1 MKSKLIKPMKA
12 IAYCRYSSHNQ
23 DDGWSIEAQKTAI
36 LKYAK
41 ENGIQIAEFFIDEA
55 TTARN
60 TNRSGYQML
69 MNKLE
74 NSDIKILIVHKVDR
88 MHRELENQ
96 IHDFKRLEELGV
108 RFVATA
114 DAIDTIDPSTN
125 LIAIIKAAIA
135 EQYSV
140 NLSAETRKGLIEAAK
155 NGLHCGGKPPYGF
168 VLNKDKYLEIDETT
182 APAVRQIF
190 RMYLADMGY
199 TAILK
204 WLKDNNYRTSKRNQF
219 TKGAINSILH
229 NEKYCGV
236 YVYDKASPKT
246 KDGKRNSHKYKEKYI
261 RIEDGCPAIIK
272 PEEFQRVQ
280 EKLKNRSDAGLNYS
294 TKHYYPLNGKVWSYD
309 STVRFSGS
317 VNHSGG
323 KKYYRYRSTKPG
335 NKSVNAGSLE
345 EAVFF
350 ALRELL
356 LSDDKTDRLIE
367 KLNSYAENIQ
377 EQSGKEHIQM
387 KNKSVAL
394 QNRLNNLLDRIE
406 SGSAPKAV
414 MNRIEALEKEINQLE
429 CQINDAII
437 TPHVFTHEDFMKIK
451 KQFIPYM
458 RNYNTLEAKELCNN
472 TIDKIIIG
480 NDAID
485 IKFRNGISARKET
498 IEFFN

>member
-1 MKSKLIKPMKA
+1 MKNKLRNSIRA
-12 IAYCRYSSHNQ
+12 YAYCRYSSHNQ
-23 DDGWSIEAQKTAI
+23 DDGWSIEAQKAAI

-41 ENGIQIAEFFIDEA
+41 ENGIQIVEFFIDEA
-55 TTARN
+55 ATARN
-60 TNRSGYQML
+60 MNRSGYQML

-74 NSDIKILIVHKVDR
+74 NSDIKVLIVHKIDR

-114 DAIDTIDPSTN
+114 DAIDTNDPSTN

-182 APAVRQIF
+182 APAIRQIF

-204 WLKDNNYRTSKRNQF
+204 WLKDNNYRTSKGNQF

-236 YVYDKASPKT
+236 YVYDKASSKT
-246 KDGKRNSHKYKEKYI
+246 KDGKRNSHKYKENYI
-261 RIEDGCPAIIK
+261 RIVGGCPAIIK
-272 PEEFQRVQ
+272 PEDFQRVQ
-280 EKLKNRSDAGLNYS
+280 EKLKNGSEARLNYS
-294 TKHYYPLNGKVWSYD
+294 TRHYYPLNGKVWND
-309 STVRFSGS
+309 DGTVRFSGS
-317 VNHSGG
+317 VNHNNG
-323 KKYYRYRSTKPG
+323 KKYYQYRSTKPG
-335 NKSVNAGSLE
+335 NKSVNADSLE
-345 EAVFF
+345 EAAFF

-356 LSDDKTDRLIE
+356 LSDDKADRLID
-367 KLNSYAENIQ
+367 KLNSYAENMQ
-377 EQSGKEHIQM
+377 EQSVKEYTQM
-387 KNKSVAL
+387 KNKSVTL

-406 SGSAPKAV
+406 SGSAPKAA
-414 MNRIEALEKEINQLE
+414 MNRIKELENEINQLE
-429 CQINDAII
+429 CQMDDAKI
-437 TPHVFTHEDFMKIK
+437 TPNVFTHEDFVKIK
-451 KQFIPYM
+451 KQFIPYI

-472 TIDKIIIG
+472 TIDKIMIG
-480 NDAID
+480 DEVID
-485 IKFRNGISARKET
+485 IKFRNGIEAKKDI
-498 IEFFN
+498 IEFFE